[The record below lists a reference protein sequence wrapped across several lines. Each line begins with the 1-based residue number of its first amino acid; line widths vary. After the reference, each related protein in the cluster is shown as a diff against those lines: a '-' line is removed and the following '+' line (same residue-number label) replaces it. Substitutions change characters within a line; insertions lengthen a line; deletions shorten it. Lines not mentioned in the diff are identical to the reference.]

1 MPTVKQDPLPRDPGL
16 LRAVDA
22 IGSYA
27 ALARALNKT
36 RAGVWQWKKVPA
48 ERVLAV
54 EQVTGVS
61 RHDLRPDL
69 YPRETSEE
77 M

>member
-1 MPTVKQDPLPRDPGL
+1 MSIVKQDLNPRSPGL

-22 IGSYA
+22 AGSYA
-27 ALARALNKT
+27 ALAKALNKT

-54 EQVTGVS
+54 ERVTGVS
-61 RHDLRPDL
+61 RHELRPDL
-69 YPRETSEE
+69 YPLDADGQA
-77 M
+77 

>member
-1 MPTVKQDPLPRDPGL
+1 MSTEKQDPAQRDPGL

-36 RAGVWQWKKVPA
+36 KAGVWQWKRVPA

-54 EQVTGVS
+54 ERVTGVS

-69 YPRETSEE
+69 YPVESVSKK
-77 M
+77 